1 MRLFAAVDIRGGRC
15 VRLHQGDYGQ
25 ETVYGDDP
33 VATAVELAGAG
44 ADWIHVVDLDA
55 ARSGVPVN
63 RPVVAAVAAA
73 VEVPV
78 QAGGGVRSAEAAR
91 ALLDAGVERVVL
103 GTAALADPDLV
114 RTLARSSRVAVGLD
128 ARAGG
133 VATEGWRTGT
143 GRSVLEVAA
152 GFAGAGVDAFVA
164 TDIDRDGTMGGPDLS
179 GLAAL
184 LEATEVP
191 VVASGGVGAL
201 DDLDALAGLERSGRR
216 LEGVIV
222 GKALYE
228 GRFTVTEAVEH
239 LRAGRKPGVDRG
251 GGRS

>member
-1 MRLFAAVDIRGGRC
+1 MKLFAAVDIRGGRC

-33 VATAVELAGAG
+33 VATAVELAEAG

-55 ARSGVPVN
+55 ARSGKPVN

-73 VEVPV
+73 VDVPV
-78 QAGGGVRSAEAAR
+78 QAGGGVRSVEAAR

-103 GTAALADPDLV
+103 GTAALADPNLV

-133 VATEGWRTGT
+133 VAADGWRTDT

-152 GFAGAGVDAFVA
+152 GFVDAGVDAFVA
-164 TDIDRDGTMGGPDLS
+164 TDIDRDGTMDGPDLS

-184 LEATEVP
+184 VEATEVP
-191 VVASGGVGAL
+191 VVASGGVGGL
-201 DDLDALAGLERSGRR
+201 DDLDALAGLERGGRR

-228 GRFTVTEAVEH
+228 GRFTVIEAVER
-239 LRAGRKPGVDRG
+239 LRGP
-251 GGRS
+251 S